1 MEDKASAFSKEKALS
16 FSAPDLV
23 QSFSQKNP
31 RYSLKES
38 EKLFEDLKLWLWAC
52 AQRTRDQE
60 SEKDVPPTLTI
71 SPELKNIDEL
81 WHHFLESPKEY
92 KFFCEK
98 YLGHTVEHITLT
110 EEELKSFRHLCE
122 TNPEAARRARQDELR
137 PQLEYLYDLLG
148 PDVLR
153 RWYGSG
159 NFKS

>member
-52 AQRTRDQE
+52 AQRTRDQG

-71 SPELKNIDEL
+71 SPELKN
-81 WHHFLESPKEY
+81 
-92 KFFCEK
+92 
-98 YLGHTVEHITLT
+98 
-110 EEELKSFRHLCE
+110 
-122 TNPEAARRARQDELR
+122 
-137 PQLEYLYDLLG
+137 
-148 PDVLR
+148 
-153 RWYGSG
+153 
-159 NFKS
+159 